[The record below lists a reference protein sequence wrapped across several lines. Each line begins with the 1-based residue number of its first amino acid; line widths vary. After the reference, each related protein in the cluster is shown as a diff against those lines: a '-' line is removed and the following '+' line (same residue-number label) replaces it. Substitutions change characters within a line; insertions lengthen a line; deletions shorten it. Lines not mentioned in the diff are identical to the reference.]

1 MLFFLLFIAVVVL
14 ESFKLLFVLDL
25 IRDVVLA
32 TLSITETAAILVGL
46 LLEIARRL
54 HIRVILVLLSTE
66 ALVNQVNED
75 ALTEVAKLKHASQV
89 SVNSL

>member
-32 TLSITETAAILVGL
+32 TLSITETTAILVGL

>member
-75 ALTEVAKLKHASQV
+75 ALTEIAKLKHASQV